1 MTETEQQEQRQ
12 KESPLHSERGTTKI
26 SDTIVSQI
34 IDIAVNDIEGIRP
47 GRTNSQVGEYEVAV
61 DFNMEMQ
68 YGRDL
73 PALTSAIRTRISEE
87 VRRMTGLQ
95 VIEQNVTVTDVF
107 FSDGE
112 DDKDGEDVQRD
123 AIEEREEESRE
134 ETMGGAEQETEEEGD
149 EQETATSETERET
162 DQSIEQEI
170 DREIERETEE
180 ETERELDR
188 ESEVETDSGSD
199 SGSDREVLLDTERDD
214 EEEVVWDP
222 KGETEGGEGGDEPRN
237 RNR

>member
-12 KESPLHSERGTTKI
+12 KDSPLYTERGTTKI

-34 IDIAVNDIEGIRP
+34 IDMSVNDIEGIRP
-47 GRTNSQVGEYEVAV
+47 GRTNTQVGEYEVAV

-112 DDKDGEDVQRD
+112 DDENDKDGEDVQRD
-123 AIEEREEESRE
+123 AIEEREKNEEE
-134 ETMGGAEQETEEEGD
+134 GPEETEED
-149 EQETATSETERET
+149 ETRV
-162 DQSIEQEI
+162 
-170 DREIERETEE
+170 R
-180 ETERELDR
+180 
-188 ESEVETDSGSD
+188 
-199 SGSDREVLLDTERDD
+199 
-214 EEEVVWDP
+214 
-222 KGETEGGEGGDEPRN
+222 
-237 RNR
+237 

>member
-12 KESPLHSERGTTKI
+12 KDSPLYTERGTTKI

-34 IDIAVNDIEGIRP
+34 IDISVNDIEGIRP
-47 GRTNSQVGEYEVAV
+47 GRTNTQVGEYEVAV

-112 DDKDGEDVQRD
+112 NDKDGEDVQRE
-123 AIEEREEESRE
+123 AIEERQENQEEGPE
-134 ETMGGAEQETEEEGD
+134 ETEED
-149 EQETATSETERET
+149 ETRAR
-162 DQSIEQEI
+162 
-170 DREIERETEE
+170 
-180 ETERELDR
+180 
-188 ESEVETDSGSD
+188 
-199 SGSDREVLLDTERDD
+199 
-214 EEEVVWDP
+214 
-222 KGETEGGEGGDEPRN
+222 
-237 RNR
+237 